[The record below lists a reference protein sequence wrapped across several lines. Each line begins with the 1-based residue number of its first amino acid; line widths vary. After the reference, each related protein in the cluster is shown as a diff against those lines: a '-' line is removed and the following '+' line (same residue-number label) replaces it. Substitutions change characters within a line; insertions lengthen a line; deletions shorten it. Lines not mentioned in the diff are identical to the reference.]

1 MICNDTPLML
11 FIAERF
17 LKSLK
22 ECYLI
27 ELLLHRKAKLQE
39 IYYKVKEFKRIN
51 N

>member
-1 MICNDTPLML
+1 ML

-17 LKSLK
+17 FKSLK
-22 ECYLI
+22 EDYVI

-39 IYYKVKEFKRIN
+39 IYYKVKELENFN